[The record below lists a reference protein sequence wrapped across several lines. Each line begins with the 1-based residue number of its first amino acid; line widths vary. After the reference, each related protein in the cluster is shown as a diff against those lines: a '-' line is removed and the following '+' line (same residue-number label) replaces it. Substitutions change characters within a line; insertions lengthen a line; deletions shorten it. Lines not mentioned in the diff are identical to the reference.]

1 MSILKCFGIIAFML
15 AAFSQNLLCQIML
28 NDSLTE
34 GTYRARHVKG
44 PATGYVDL
52 MIVDSTN
59 IKPDHTYRITFKEN
73 MSIDG
78 YLYTDYFTL
87 LDTTENTI
95 LYKEERVND
104 EFNGRPLSYVADG
117 FQFTFQNPLT
127 LTVDEDKS
135 GWNNNDI
142 LDFDFGV
149 FRYAR
154 TIGYS
159 QPADYQIEFY
169 DVGIDTSTEIEIS
182 ATRVLPPTPVNF
194 KIKNLTANKYINF
207 GFWERDL
214 IEGEEGQFTA
224 FTDRSRTDE
233 IILLDEINCITWQI
247 RLDDDSY
254 NENRNPYK
262 GDSLKIYLNKPFTSL
277 DVFEMTMTKD
287 FTFVSSDNSAS
298 RPCFFLLNK
307 NYPNPFNPTT
317 TITYEIP
324 YTVYVQLSIYDVLGR
339 HVKRLVDEQKSAGQF
354 KISWDATN
362 DTGERVAAGL
372 YFCRMEAEDFV
383 QTRKMMLVR

>member
-34 GTYRARHVKG
+34 GTCRARHVKG

-182 ATRVLPPTPVNF
+182 ATKVLPPTPVNF

-207 GFWERDL
+207 GFWEQDL

-362 DTGERVAAGL
+362 DTGEQVAAGL
-372 YFCRMEAEDFV
+372 YFCRMEAEDFI